1 MLWWLPDIKLVHC
14 YFITASVINCSV
26 NMWYAGYLICDPQSI
41 CNLEIEPSL
50 LSFVLKMKVSLL
62 VLPPPGHPRNCFET
76 WACWLQGWCKSQA
89 WPMTLFLHPECWGAG
104 VSAVCSQSR
113 MVSYCCSYTYI
124 AGGRFLLVVYSPF
137 HTSSNYNYTNTK
149 ESPDVHC
156 GLSVC
161 LPCGPPKL
169 PNTQSSWLPTHG
181 LVPTF
186 AYHLPVS

>member
-1 MLWWLPDIKLVHC
+1 
-14 YFITASVINCSV
+14 
-26 NMWYAGYLICDPQSI
+26 MWYAGYLICDPQSI

-50 LSFVLKMKVSLL
+50 LSFVLEMKISLL

-89 WPMTLFLHPECWGAG
+89 WPCSYTLSAGGAG
-104 VSAVCSQSR
+104 ISAVCSQSR
-113 MVSYCCSYTYI
+113 MVSYCCCYTFI
-124 AGGRFLLVVYSPF
+124 TGGRFLLVVYLPF

-161 LPCGPPKL
+161 LPCGPPSSPTPRVLGTPLL
-169 PNTQSSWLPTHG
+169 PAHG
-181 LVPTF
+181 LVPAF
-186 AYHLPVS
+186 VYHLPVSQWTPANPATSHQLLAAPSCTV